1 MTRFYVA
8 VCRARFALER
18 RNRYQLVPGVPPSPL
33 YRLHGGGGDWDTA
46 VMTELCGESGRG

>member
-18 RNRYQLVPGVPPSPL
+18 RTRYQLVPGVPPSPL